1 MDTSLD
7 KIDMIVERTGVSY
20 KEAKEALEKNNS
32 DVLEA
37 IIYIENK
44 NKSFTENIGNKGE
57 KLLDKLKEYVRK
69 GNVTKIIIKKDGE
82 TIMNIPVSA
91 GTIGTIL
98 APQIALL
105 GFSVAFLSKCTFEI
119 VKEDG
124 EIININ
130 ETVEKE
136 FSKDKGST
144 NKEDKEEL

>member
-1 MDTSLD
+1 MDISLD
-7 KIDMIVERTGVSY
+7 KIDLIVERTGVSY
-20 KEAKEALEKNNS
+20 REAKEALEKSNG

-37 IIYIENK
+37 IIYIENQ
-44 NKSFTENIGNKGE
+44 NKSFTENMGNKGE
-57 KLLDKLKEYVRK
+57 QLLDKLKEYIRK

-82 TIMNIPVSA
+82 VIMNIPVSA

-105 GFSVAFLSKCTFEI
+105 GFSAALLSKCTFEI

-124 EIININ
+124 ETININ

-136 FSKDKGST
+136 IHKSKNPTDKNSS
-144 NKEDKEEL
+144 K

>member
-1 MDTSLD
+1 MDISLD
-7 KIDMIVERTGVSY
+7 KIDLIVERTGVSY
-20 KEAKEALEKNNS
+20 REAKEALEKSNG

-37 IIYIENK
+37 IIYIENQ
-44 NKSFTENIGNKGE
+44 NKSFTENMGNKGE
-57 KLLDKLKEYVRK
+57 QLLDKLKEYIRK

-82 TIMNIPVSA
+82 VIMNIPVSA

-105 GFSVAFLSKCTFEI
+105 GFSAALLSKCTFEI

-124 EIININ
+124 ETININ

-136 FSKDKGST
+136 IHKSKNPTDENSSK
-144 NKEDKEEL
+144 